1 MLSMMNERLARYP
14 ADQKHFLHWV
24 CGFVLQLLHVW
35 RTTKLHQRHV
45 TLEICIST
53 KPCSHFSQQE
63 CHCVILI
70 SWWSSFKHNKRFT
83 VQFYLQIQLFH
94 KPECLK
100 QHFTYMHRLKSTF
113 WTKLIHLQVQFLY
126 IYSSY

>member
-1 MLSMMNERLARYP
+1 MMNERLARYP

-63 CHCVILI
+63 CHCVIFLDDLLLSI
-70 SWWSSFKHNKRFT
+70 IKVHCAIVSTDPAFSQARMSQTTFYIHAPLKVYILDKMNSST
-83 VQFYLQIQLFH
+83 
-94 KPECLK
+94 
-100 QHFTYMHRLKSTF
+100 ST
-113 WTKLIHLQVQFLY
+113 IIFLY